1 MSSSL
6 FCQWEKKLHEEKTN
20 REAAEKEVE
29 KLNKD
34 LKTKAC
40 FYIDFNLAVFHNIYK
55 LFVFIRS
62 QGHSQPSRA
71 NLSKTDCVCCQ
82 SSLPTQSPSE
92 HAVQLKYTDVMQHIG
107 RVWLFFFLVSF
118 FHCTEC
124 TAGREKNAV
133 RGSFSNSFV
142 DTVSSVQ

>member
-6 FCQWEKKLHEEKTN
+6 SCQWEKKLHEEKTN

-40 FYIDFNLAVFHNIYK
+40 FYIDFNLAVFLSQYLQYNY
-55 LFVFIRS
+55 LYLSGS

-82 SSLPTQSPSE
+82 SSLSTQSLSE

-107 RVWLFFFLVSF
+107 RVWLVFFLVSF
-118 FHCTEC
+118 FI
-124 TAGREKNAV
+124 AQIVLQAEKKIL
-133 RGSFSNSFV
+133 
-142 DTVSSVQ
+142 